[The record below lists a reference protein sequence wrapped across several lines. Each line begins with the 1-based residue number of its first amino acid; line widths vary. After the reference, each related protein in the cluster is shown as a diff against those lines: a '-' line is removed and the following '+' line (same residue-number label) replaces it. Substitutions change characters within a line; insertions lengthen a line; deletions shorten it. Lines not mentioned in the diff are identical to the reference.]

1 MTDTE
6 YNTFINEHFS
16 FKWVIKE
23 DLYLNLRLVNHKE
36 HCDTYILFP
45 LFNMN
50 IKKYI
55 KETDSFPDISE
66 TMVAIITFYDRN
78 FYDLT
83 TCSFFKEEINRQ
95 LINNNFELLIKFTK
109 IVVVKSLEEAAKEM
123 MNLDKEFIYNYIDY
137 AKFIKRYDVLKDMMY

>member
-6 YNTFINEHFS
+6 YDTFINEHFS

-36 HCDTYILFP
+36 HCDTYFLFP

-55 KETDSFPDISE
+55 KETNIFPDISE

-78 FYDLT
+78 FYNLT
-83 TCSFFKEEINRQ
+83 TTSFFKEEINKQ
-95 LINNNFELLIKFTK
+95 LIDKNFEVLIKFTK
-109 IVVVKSLEEAAKEM
+109 MVDLSTLLGTQKNSF
-123 MNLDKEFIYNYIDY
+123 N
-137 AKFIKRYDVLKDMMY
+137 